1 MTNGTAT
8 HTIFRNSRFFTGM
21 VKFSGVVTLLLAAIF
36 FFAGVIKVLHT
47 PESTLHKT
55 AGFLGVMIAAAFTV
69 GLAVYM
75 WGQGGR
81 MAFYQV
87 VFEND
92 GLRFRLGTEKNPQE
106 QFFGWDK
113 IAAVEYKRI
122 VNIQSGSVV
131 GKDNSLVEFSSYTFF
146 RPKKLVKLIAARA
159 GLPIREMAS

>member
-1 MTNGTAT
+1 MTNGMAAP
-8 HTIFRNSRFFTGM
+8 TIFRNSRFFTGM

-36 FFAGVIKVLHT
+36 FFAGVMKVSHT

-55 AGFLGVMIAAAFTV
+55 VGLLGVMIAAVFTV
-69 GLAVYM
+69 GLALYM

-87 VFEND
+87 GFGND
-92 GLRFRLGTEKNPQE
+92 GLRFRLGTEKNPHE
-106 QFFGWDK
+106 QFFAWDD

-122 VNIQSGSVV
+122 INIQSGSVV
-131 GKDNSLVEFSSYTFF
+131 GKDNRLVEFSSYTFF
-146 RPKKLVKLIAARA
+146 RPKKLVKLIAGRA